1 MEQLVRKTFFP
12 RYVTDKESYIY
23 EKWAIDFSSYS
34 TKTVILFYG
43 QENCVTFIF
52 IETHP
57 F

>member
-1 MEQLVRKTFFP
+1 MFFFP
-12 RYVTDKESYIY
+12 RYVTDMESYIY

-43 QENCVTFIF
+43 QENSVTFIF
-52 IETHP
+52 IEAHP